1 MPFGGCRICRPN
13 VFAELLLR
21 LRGVKGVFLMA
32 KLMLEAAGLRMSCG
46 ERQLLKADQLRIYS
60 TDRIGLIGENG
71 AGKTTLLRIL
81 AGERQPDEGYVR
93 RFVPAAV
100 IHQEGSGN
108 PGKDRELRARFRAR
122 ENRENLSGGEMTR
135 NRIAG
140 ALSGH
145 PELLMA
151 DEPTTDLDP
160 EGLKI
165 LRKALTDF
173 QGAILLVSHD
183 RALLRT
189 LCTRIW
195 YLRDGTILDF
205 PGGYDDFIA
214 ERDRRME
221 RETFEYEQYRAERKR
236 LKESAQR
243 MAERASQVR
252 KAPGRM
258 GNSEARL
265 HKREWTDSVLQLS
278 HAKRT
283 IQNRMEHLEVKEKP
297 KALPEIRMK
306 LGVLHPV
313 GAKTVLECTC
323 SRMQAGPAEL
333 LLDTGFVLPAGSRTA
348 LIGPNGCGKTTLLGG
363 ILDQNRPGILFQGKA
378 RWNPAA
384 RIGWF
389 DQHHEQ
395 TMDAEKTILE
405 NIMEASVYPEH
416 FARTVM
422 ACLGLQGEA
431 VFKPLKLLSGG
442 EKAKTALGRLLL
454 MDCNTLVLDE
464 PTNHLDLFT
473 MEELE
478 KLLASYG
485 GTILFVSHDEEF
497 IRKTATR
504 IVRFHERKLVTEEGG
519 WEDTERPARTEGPD
533 ADRGLEISRLEMRM
547 AALSARMARP
557 AKGDRPEQLREEY
570 SELARQVQALKKAK
584 G

>member
-1 MPFGGCRICRPN
+1 MHWPN
-13 VFAELLLR
+13 VFAVLLLR
-21 LRGVKGVFLMA
+21 LRGTKGVLLMA
-32 KLMLEAAGLRMSCG
+32 NIVLEASGLRLSYG
-46 ERQLLKADQLRIYS
+46 ERQLLRIDQLRIYD

-81 AGERQPDEGYVR
+81 AGEKQPDAGTVR

-100 IHQEGSGN
+100 IHQEGKCS
-108 PGKDRELRARFRAR
+108 PGEDPELRARFRAQESR
-122 ENRENLSGGEMTR
+122 ESLSGGEMTR
-135 NRIAG
+135 NRISE

-151 DEPTTDLDP
+151 DEPTTDLDQ
-160 EGLKI
+160 EGLVL
-165 LRKALTDF
+165 LRRALMGF
-173 QGAILLVSHD
+173 QGAILLISHD
-183 RALLRT
+183 RALLRK
-189 LCTRIW
+189 LCSRIW

-205 PGGYDDFIA
+205 PGGYEDFIV

-221 RETFEYEQYRAERKR
+221 RETFEYEQYKAERKR

-243 MAERASQVR
+243 MAERASQVK
-252 KAPGRM
+252 KAPSRM

-306 LGVLHPV
+306 LGVAHPV
-313 GAKTVLECTC
+313 EAKTVLECAC
-323 SRMQAGPAEL
+323 GRLQAGASEL
-333 LLDTGFVLPAGSRTA
+333 LRDTGFVLPTGSRTA
-348 LIGPNGCGKTTLLGG
+348 LIGPNGCGKTTLLRELLGRNG
-363 ILDQNRPGILFQGKA
+363 SEIAFQGKA

-395 TMDAEKTILE
+395 TMDREKSVLE

-422 ACLGLQGEA
+422 ACLGLKGEA
-431 VFKPLKLLSGG
+431 VFKPLSLLSGG

-454 MDCNTLVLDE
+454 MDCNTLLLDE

-504 IVRFHERKLVTEEGG
+504 IIRFEDGKLVTTEGG
-519 WEDTERPARTEGPD
+519 WDEMKKPVQAGGTA
-533 ADRGLEISRLEMRM
+533 ADRSLEISRLEMRM
-547 AALSARMARP
+547 AVLSARMARP
-557 AKGDRPEQLREEY
+557 AKGDHPEQLRQEY
-570 SELARQVQALKKAK
+570 LELARKIREMKSEK
-584 G
+584 

>member
-1 MPFGGCRICRPN
+1 
-13 VFAELLLR
+13 
-21 LRGVKGVFLMA
+21 MA
-32 KLMLEAAGLRMSCG
+32 KIILEAAGLRLSYG
-46 ERQLLKADQLRIYS
+46 ERQLLKIDQLRIYD

-81 AGERQPDEGYVR
+81 AGEKQAEAGTVR
-93 RFVPAAV
+93 HFVPAAV
-100 IHQEGSGN
+100 IHQEGKSS
-108 PGKDRELRARFRAR
+108 PGEDPELRAKFRAQESR
-122 ENRENLSGGEMTR
+122 ESLSGGEMTR
-135 NRIAG
+135 NRIVK
-140 ALSGH
+140 ALSSH

-151 DEPTTDLDP
+151 DEPTTDLDQ
-160 EGLKI
+160 EGLTL
-165 LRKALTDF
+165 LRKALMGF

-183 RALLRT
+183 RALLRK
-189 LCTRIW
+189 LCNRIW

-221 RETFEYEQYRAERKR
+221 RETFEYEQYKAERKR

-243 MAERASQVR
+243 MAERASQVK

-283 IQNRMEHLEVKEKP
+283 IQNRMDHLEVKEKP

-306 LGVLHPV
+306 LGVVHPV
-313 GAKTVLECTC
+313 EAKTVLECTC
-323 SRMQAGPAEL
+323 GRLRAGASEL
-333 LLDTGFVLPAGSRTA
+333 LRDTGFILPTGSRTA
-348 LIGPNGCGKTTLLGG
+348 LIGPNGCGKTSLLHA
-363 ILDQNRPGILFQGKA
+363 ILDQTGAGIRFQGKA
-378 RWNPAA
+378 RWNPAV

-395 TMDAEKTILE
+395 TMDRKKSVLE
-405 NIMEASVYPEH
+405 NIMGSAVYPEH

-422 ACLGLQGEA
+422 ACLGLRGEA
-431 VFKPLKLLSGG
+431 VFKPLELLSGG
-442 EKAKTALGRLLL
+442 EKAKTALGKLLL
-454 MDCNTLVLDE
+454 MDCNTLLLDE

-504 IVRFHERKLVTEEGG
+504 IIRFDERKLVTTEGG
-519 WEDTERPARTEGPD
+519 WDEMKKPAQTERTD
-533 ADRGLEISRLEMRM
+533 ADKSLEISRLEMRM
-547 AALSARMARP
+547 AVLSARMAHP
-557 AKGDRPEQLREEY
+557 EKGDHPEQLQQEY
-570 SELARQVQALKKAK
+570 LELARKTRELKAER
-584 G
+584 

>member
-1 MPFGGCRICRPN
+1 
-13 VFAELLLR
+13 
-21 LRGVKGVFLMA
+21 MA
-32 KLMLEAAGLRMSCG
+32 KIILEAASLHLSYG
-46 ERQLLKADQLRIYS
+46 ERQLLKIDQLRIYD
-60 TDRIGLIGENG
+60 TDRIGLVGENG

-81 AGERQPDEGYVR
+81 AGERQPEAGTIR

-100 IHQEGSGN
+100 IHQDGAGN
-108 PGKDRELRARFRAR
+108 PGDDQELRARFRAQ
-122 ENRENLSGGEMTR
+122 ESRENLSGGEMTR
-135 NRIAG
+135 NRITE
-140 ALSGH
+140 ALSSH

-151 DEPTTDLDP
+151 DEPTTDLDQ
-160 EGLKI
+160 EGLGL
-165 LRKALTDF
+165 LRKALTGF
-173 QGAILLVSHD
+173 QGAILLISHD
-183 RALLRT
+183 RALLRKQ
-189 LCTRIW
+189 CNRIW

-221 RETFEYEQYRAERKR
+221 RETFEYEQYKAERKR

-243 MAERASQVR
+243 MAERASQVK

-306 LGVLHPV
+306 LGVTHPV
-313 GAKTVLECTC
+313 EAKTVLECAC
-323 SRMQAGPAEL
+323 GRMRAGTSEL
-333 LLDTGFVLPAGSRTA
+333 LHDTGFVLPTGSRTA
-348 LIGPNGCGKTTLLGG
+348 LIGPNGCGKTTLLRELMGQSNSG
-363 ILDQNRPGILFQGKA
+363 IVFQGKA

-395 TMDAEKTILE
+395 TMDRKKSVLE
-405 NIMEASVYPEH
+405 NIMETAVYPEH

-422 ACLGLQGEA
+422 ACLGLRGEA
-431 VFKPLKLLSGG
+431 VFKPLNLLSGG

-454 MDCNTLVLDE
+454 MDCNTLLLDE

-504 IVRFHERKLVTEEGG
+504 IIRFEDGKLVTTEGG
-519 WEDTERPARTEGPD
+519 WDEMKRPMEPEPAA
-533 ADRGLEISRLEMRM
+533 ADKSLEISRLEMRM
-547 AALSARMARP
+547 AVLSARMTRP
-557 AKGDRPEQLREEY
+557 AKGDHPEQLQQEY
-570 SELARQVQALKKAK
+570 LELARQIHEIKRKN
-584 G
+584 

>member
-1 MPFGGCRICRPN
+1 
-13 VFAELLLR
+13 
-21 LRGVKGVFLMA
+21 MA
-32 KLMLEAAGLRMSCG
+32 KIMLNAANIQISYG
-46 ERQLLKADQLRIYS
+46 ERCLLKIDQLKIYD

-71 AGKTTLLRIL
+71 AGKTTLLQIL
-81 AGERQPDEGYVR
+81 AGERKPEEGTVR
-93 RFVPAAV
+93 RFVPVAV
-100 IHQEGSGN
+100 IHQEGAGN
-108 PGKDRELRARFRAR
+108 PGEDQELRARFRAQESR
-122 ENRENLSGGEMTR
+122 ANLSGGEMTR
-135 NRIAG
+135 NRIAD
-140 ALSGH
+140 ALSSH

-151 DEPTTDLDP
+151 DEPTTDLDQ
-160 EGLKI
+160 EGLGI
-165 LRKALTDF
+165 LRKALLGF
-173 QGAILLVSHD
+173 QGAILLISHD
-183 RALLRT
+183 RALLRK
-189 LCTRIW
+189 LCNRIW

-205 PGGYDDFIA
+205 PGGYDDFIV

-243 MAERASQVR
+243 MSERASQVK

-306 LGVLHPV
+306 LGVAHPV
-313 GAKTVLECTC
+313 EAKIVLECSC
-323 SRMQAGPAEL
+323 GRMQAGASEL
-333 LLDTGFVLPAGSRTA
+333 LRDTGFVLPTGSRTA
-348 LIGPNGCGKTTLLGG
+348 LIGPNGCGKTTLLRELLG
-363 ILDQNRPGILFQGKA
+363 QNCSEMTFQGKT
-378 RWNPAA
+378 RWNPAV

-395 TMDAEKTILE
+395 TMDRRKSVLE
-405 NIMEASVYPEH
+405 NIMESSVYPEH

-422 ACLGLQGEA
+422 ACLGLRGEA
-431 VFKPLKLLSGG
+431 VFKPLNLLSGG

-504 IVRFHERKLVTEEGG
+504 IIRFDHRKLVTTEGG
-519 WEDTERPARTEGPD
+519 WDEMKKPVRTEGTA
-533 ADRGLEISRLEMRM
+533 ADRGLETSRLEMRM
-547 AALSARMARP
+547 AVLSARMAHP
-557 AKGDRPEQLREEY
+557 AKGDRPEQLQQEY
-570 SELARQVQALKKAK
+570 LELARKIRELKAEL
-584 G
+584 

>member
-1 MPFGGCRICRPN
+1 MPKI
-13 VFAELLLR
+13 
-21 LRGVKGVFLMA
+21 
-32 KLMLEAAGLRMSCG
+32 MLEATGLHLSYGDR
-46 ERQLLKADQLRIYS
+46 LLLDTAQLRIYD

-81 AGERQPDEGYVR
+81 AGETQPEAGTVR
-93 RFVPAAV
+93 RFVPTAA
-100 IHQEGSGN
+100 IHQEGKSS
-108 PGKDRELRARFRAR
+108 PGEDRELRARFRAQESR
-122 ENRENLSGGEMTR
+122 DSLSGGEMTR
-135 NRIAG
+135 NRIAE
-140 ALSGH
+140 ALSSH

-151 DEPTTDLDP
+151 DEPTTDLDQ
-160 EGLKI
+160 EGLVL
-165 LRKALTDF
+165 LRKALTGF
-173 QGAILLVSHD
+173 QGAILLISHD
-183 RALLRT
+183 RALLRK
-189 LCTRIW
+189 LCNRIW
-195 YLRDGTILDF
+195 YLRDGKVLDF
-205 PGGYDDFIA
+205 PGGYDSFIT

-221 RETFEYEQYRAERKR
+221 RETFEYEQYKAEQKR

-243 MAERASQVR
+243 MAEKASQVR

-306 LGVLHPV
+306 LGAAQPV
-313 GAKTVLECTC
+313 EAKTVLECAC
-323 SRMQAGPAEL
+323 GRMQAGSSEL
-333 LLDTGFVLPAGSRTA
+333 LRDTGFVLPTGSRTA
-348 LIGPNGCGKTTLLGG
+348 LIGSNGCGKTTLLRELLGR
-363 ILDQNRPGILFQGKA
+363 NESGILFQGKA
-378 RWNPAA
+378 RWNPAV

-395 TMDAEKTILE
+395 TMDREKSILE

-422 ACLGLQGEA
+422 ACLGLRGEA

-454 MDCNTLVLDE
+454 MDCNTLLLDE

-485 GTILFVSHDEEF
+485 GTMLFVSHDEEF

-504 IVRFHERKLVTEEGG
+504 IIRFEDKKLVTTEGG
-519 WEDTERPARTEGPD
+519 LEEIRKPVRTEESA
-533 ADRGLEISRLEMRM
+533 ADRGLEVSRLEMRM
-547 AALSARMARP
+547 AVLSARMARP
-557 AKGDRPEQLREEY
+557 AKGDHPEQLQQEY
-570 SELARQVQALKKAK
+570 LELAREIRVLKAQR
-584 G
+584 

>member
-1 MPFGGCRICRPN
+1 MHWPN
-13 VFAELLLR
+13 IFAVLLLR
-21 LRGVKGVFLMA
+21 LRGTKGVLLMA
-32 KLMLEAAGLRMSCG
+32 KIVLEASGLHLSYG
-46 ERQLLKADQLRIYS
+46 ERQLLRIDQLRIYD

-81 AGERQPDEGYVR
+81 AGEKQPDAGTVR

-100 IHQEGSGN
+100 IHQEGKCS
-108 PGKDRELRARFRAR
+108 PGEDPELRARFRAQESR
-122 ENRENLSGGEMTR
+122 ESLSGGEMTR
-135 NRIAG
+135 NRISE

-151 DEPTTDLDP
+151 DEPTTDLDQ
-160 EGLKI
+160 EGLGL
-165 LRKALTDF
+165 LRRALMGF
-173 QGAILLVSHD
+173 QGAILLISHD
-183 RALLRT
+183 RALLRK
-189 LCTRIW
+189 LCNRIW

-205 PGGYDDFIA
+205 PGGYEDFIV

-221 RETFEYEQYRAERKR
+221 RETFEYEQYKAERKR

-243 MAERASQVR
+243 MAERASQVK
-252 KAPGRM
+252 KAPSRM

-306 LGVLHPV
+306 LGVEHPV
-313 GAKTVLECTC
+313 EAKTVLECAC
-323 SRMQAGPAEL
+323 GRLQAGASEL
-333 LLDTGFVLPAGSRTA
+333 LRDTGFVLPTGSRTA
-348 LIGPNGCGKTTLLGG
+348 LIGPNGCGKTTLLRELLGRNG
-363 ILDQNRPGILFQGKA
+363 SEIVFQGKA

-395 TMDAEKTILE
+395 TMDREKSVLE

-422 ACLGLQGEA
+422 ACLGLKGEA
-431 VFKPLKLLSGG
+431 VFKPLSLLSGG

-454 MDCNTLVLDE
+454 MDCNTLLLDE

-485 GTILFVSHDEEF
+485 GTLLFVSHDEEF

-504 IVRFHERKLVTEEGG
+504 IIRFEDGKLVTTEGG
-519 WEDTERPARTEGPD
+519 WDEMKKPVQTGGA
-533 ADRGLEISRLEMRM
+533 AVDRSLEISRLEMRM
-547 AALSARMARP
+547 AVLSARMARP
-557 AKGDRPEQLREEY
+557 AKGDHPEQLRQEY
-570 SELARQVQALKKAK
+570 LELARKIREMKSEK
-584 G
+584 

>member
-1 MPFGGCRICRPN
+1 MHWPN
-13 VFAELLLR
+13 IFAVLLLR
-21 LRGVKGVFLMA
+21 LRGTKGVLLMA
-32 KLMLEAAGLRMSCG
+32 KIVLEASGLRLSYG
-46 ERQLLKADQLRIYS
+46 ERQLLRIDQLRIYD

-81 AGERQPDEGYVR
+81 AGEKQPDAGTVR

-100 IHQEGSGN
+100 IHQEGKCS
-108 PGKDRELRARFRAR
+108 PGEDPELRARFRAQESR
-122 ENRENLSGGEMTR
+122 ESLSGGEMTR
-135 NRIAG
+135 NRISE

-151 DEPTTDLDP
+151 DEPTTDLDQ
-160 EGLKI
+160 EGLGL
-165 LRKALTDF
+165 LRRALMGF
-173 QGAILLVSHD
+173 QGAILLISHD
-183 RALLRT
+183 RALLRK
-189 LCTRIW
+189 LCNRIW

-205 PGGYDDFIA
+205 PGGYEDFIV
-214 ERDRRME
+214 ERGRRME
-221 RETFEYEQYRAERKR
+221 RETFEYEQYKAERKR

-243 MAERASQVR
+243 MAERASQVK
-252 KAPGRM
+252 KAPSRM

-306 LGVLHPV
+306 LGVAHPV
-313 GAKTVLECTC
+313 EAKTVLECAC
-323 SRMQAGPAEL
+323 GRLQAGASEL
-333 LLDTGFVLPAGSRTA
+333 LRDTGFVLPTGSRTA
-348 LIGPNGCGKTTLLGG
+348 LIGPNGCGKTTLLRELLGRNG
-363 ILDQNRPGILFQGKA
+363 SEIAFQGKA

-395 TMDAEKTILE
+395 TMDREKSVLE

-422 ACLGLQGEA
+422 ACLGLKGEA
-431 VFKPLKLLSGG
+431 VFKPLSLLSGG

-454 MDCNTLVLDE
+454 MDCNTLLLDE

-504 IVRFHERKLVTEEGG
+504 IIRFEDGKLVTTEGG
-519 WEDTERPARTEGPD
+519 WDEMKKPVQAGGTA
-533 ADRGLEISRLEMRM
+533 ADRSLEISRLEMRM
-547 AALSARMARP
+547 AVLSARMARP
-557 AKGDRPEQLREEY
+557 AKGDHPEQLRQEY
-570 SELARQVQALKKAK
+570 LELARKIREMKSEK
-584 G
+584 

>member
-1 MPFGGCRICRPN
+1 MRWPN
-13 VFAELLLR
+13 VFAVLLLR
-21 LRGVKGVFLMA
+21 LCGTKGVFCMA
-32 KLMLEAAGLRMSCG
+32 KMMLDATGIRVSYG
-46 ERQLLKADQLRIYS
+46 ERCLLKIDQLRIYDQ
-60 TDRIGLIGENG
+60 DRIGLIGENG
-71 AGKTTLLRIL
+71 AGKTTLLKIL
-81 AGERQPDEGYVR
+81 SGERQPEEGAVR
-93 RFVPAAV
+93 RFVPVAM
-100 IHQEGSGN
+100 IHQEGEGN
-108 PGKDRELRARFRAR
+108 PGEDQEIRARFRAR
-122 ENRENLSGGEMTR
+122 ENREKLSGGEMTR
-135 NRIAG
+135 NRISE
-140 ALSGH
+140 ALSSH

-151 DEPTTDLDP
+151 DEPTTDLDQ
-160 EGLKI
+160 EGVGL
-165 LRKALTDF
+165 LRKALMGF
-173 QGAILLVSHD
+173 QGSILLISHD
-183 RALLRT
+183 RALLRK
-189 LCTRIW
+189 LCNRIW

-221 RETFEYEQYRAERKR
+221 RETFEYEQYRAEQKR

-243 MAERASQVR
+243 MAERASQVK

-297 KALPEIRMK
+297 KAMPEIRMK

-313 GAKTVLECTC
+313 EAKTAMECRC
-323 SRMQAGPAEL
+323 IGLQAGPYEL
-333 LLDTGFVLPAGSRTA
+333 LHDTGFVLPTGSRTA
-348 LIGPNGCGKTTLLGG
+348 LIGPNGCGKTTLLRQL
-363 ILDQNRPGILFQGKA
+363 LDQNRSGIRFQGKT
-378 RWNPAA
+378 RWNPAV

-395 TMDAEKTILE
+395 TMDPEKSILE

-422 ACLGLQGEA
+422 ACLGLRGEA

-454 MDCNTLVLDE
+454 MYCNTLVLDE

-504 IVRFHERKLVTEEGG
+504 IIRFEDGKLATTEGG
-519 WEDTERPARTEGPD
+519 WDERKKLVQTERAS
-533 ADRGLEISRLEMRM
+533 ADKSLEISRLEMRM
-547 AALSARMARP
+547 AVLSAKMTRP
-557 AKGDRPEQLREEY
+557 TKGDHPEQIQKEY
-570 SELARQVQALKKAK
+570 LELAKQIHELKTSI
-584 G
+584 

>member
-1 MPFGGCRICRPN
+1 MHWPN
-13 VFAELLLR
+13 IFAVLLLR
-21 LRGVKGVFLMA
+21 LRGTKGVLLMA
-32 KLMLEAAGLRMSCG
+32 KIVLEAAGLRLSYG
-46 ERQLLKADQLRIYS
+46 ERQLLRIDQLRIYD

-81 AGERQPDEGYVR
+81 AGEKQPDAGTVR

-100 IHQEGSGN
+100 IHQEGKCR
-108 PGKDRELRARFRAR
+108 PGEDPELRARFRAQESR
-122 ENRENLSGGEMTR
+122 ESLSGGEMTR
-135 NRIAG
+135 NRISE

-151 DEPTTDLDP
+151 DEPTTDLDQ
-160 EGLKI
+160 EGLGL
-165 LRKALTDF
+165 LRRALMGF
-173 QGAILLVSHD
+173 QGAILLISHD
-183 RALLRT
+183 RSLLRK
-189 LCTRIW
+189 LCSRIW

-205 PGGYDDFIA
+205 PGGYEDFIV

-221 RETFEYEQYRAERKR
+221 RETFEYEQYKAERKR

-243 MAERASQVR
+243 MAERASQVK
-252 KAPGRM
+252 KAPSRM

-265 HKREWTDSVLQLS
+265 HTREWTDSVLQLS

-306 LGVLHPV
+306 LGVEHPV
-313 GAKTVLECTC
+313 EAKTVLECAC
-323 SRMQAGPAEL
+323 GRLQAGASEL
-333 LLDTGFVLPAGSRTA
+333 LRDTGFVLPTGSRTA
-348 LIGPNGCGKTTLLGG
+348 LIGPNGCGKTTLLRELLGRNG
-363 ILDQNRPGILFQGKA
+363 SEIAFQGKA

-395 TMDAEKTILE
+395 TMDREKSVLE

-422 ACLGLQGEA
+422 ACLGLKGEA
-431 VFKPLKLLSGG
+431 VFKPLRLLSGG

-454 MDCNTLVLDE
+454 MDCNTLLLDE

-485 GTILFVSHDEEF
+485 GTLLFVSHDEEF

-504 IVRFHERKLVTEEGG
+504 IIRFEDGKLVTTEGG
-519 WEDTERPARTEGPD
+519 WEEMKKPVQTGGAA
-533 ADRGLEISRLEMRM
+533 ADRSLEISRLEMRM
-547 AALSARMARP
+547 AVLSARMARP
-557 AKGDRPEQLREEY
+557 AKGDHPEQLRQEY
-570 SELARQVQALKKAK
+570 LELARKIREMKSEK
-584 G
+584 